1 MKLAQEGKR
10 VNRRITIQ
18 PRTLDINMPN
28 FFAELLSQRRLRL
41 PLGLAAALLAYTV
54 CFATLTAAP
63 RPSPLPD
70 KKQTRVRI
78 ELTGG
83 ANQKPIPDASVYLK
97 FSKDAKSEK
106 GKLIELNI
114 KTNLEGIAQSPEIPQ
129 GKILIQIV
137 AEGWKTYGEWHEV
150 TQDEQTIPI
159 HLDRPTSKWY

>member
-1 MKLAQEGKR
+1 
-10 VNRRITIQ
+10 
-18 PRTLDINMPN
+18 MPN
-28 FFAELLSQRRLRL
+28 LFPDLLNQRRLRL
-41 PLGLAAALLAYTV
+41 PLGLAVALLAYAAG
-54 CFATLTAAP
+54 FAALTAVAP

-70 KKQTRVRI
+70 KKQSRVRI

-83 ANQKPIPDASVYLK
+83 ANQKPIPNASVYLK

>member
-1 MKLAQEGKR
+1 
-10 VNRRITIQ
+10 
-18 PRTLDINMPN
+18 MPN
-28 FFAELLSQRRLRL
+28 LFPDLLNQRRLRL
-41 PLGLAAALLAYTV
+41 PLGFAVALLAYAV
-54 CFATLTAAP
+54 GFAALTAAAP

-70 KKQTRVRI
+70 KKQSRVRI

-83 ANQKPIPDASVYLK
+83 ANQKPIPNASVYLK

>member
-1 MKLAQEGKR
+1 
-10 VNRRITIQ
+10 
-18 PRTLDINMPN
+18 MPQL
-28 FFAELLSQRRLRL
+28 FAHLLNQRRLRL
-41 PLGLAAALLAYTV
+41 PLGLAVALLAYAV
-54 CFATLTAAP
+54 GFAALTAAAP
-63 RPSPLPD
+63 KPSPLPD
-70 KKQTRVRI
+70 KKQSRVRI

>member
-1 MKLAQEGKR
+1 MPKL
-10 VNRRITIQ
+10 
-18 PRTLDINMPN
+18 
-28 FFAELLSQRRLRL
+28 FAHLLNQRRLRP
-41 PLGLAAALLAYTV
+41 PLGLAVALLAYAV
-54 CFATLTAAP
+54 GFAALTAAAP
-63 RPSPLPD
+63 KPSPLPD
-70 KKQTRVRI
+70 KKQARVRI

-137 AEGWKTYGEWHEV
+137 ADGWKTYGEWHEV

>member
-1 MKLAQEGKR
+1 MNKLF
-10 VNRRITIQ
+10 TT
-18 PRTLDINMPN
+18 P
-28 FFAELLSQRRLRL
+28 FSHRRLRR
-41 PLGLAAALLAYTV
+41 PLSVAAPFLAYAV
-54 CFATLTAAP
+54 CCATLTAAAP
-63 RPSPLPD
+63 RTAPLPD
-70 KKQTRVRI
+70 KKQSRVRI

-83 ANQKPIPDASVYLK
+83 ADRKPIPEASVYLK

-137 AEGWKTYGEWHEV
+137 ADGWKTYGEWHEV

-159 HLDRPTSKWY
+159 HLDRPTRKWY